1 LPHIE
6 KAYEKY
12 KDDAGVAFLMI
23 SIDDDKDR
31 LQRFVAERKWTMPV
45 ARLSAEDALRLMGV
59 SDVPAGFYVDR
70 AGVVRYETRGGESH
84 GDSAGRV
91 AWYVEELKQPR

>member
-1 LPHIE
+1 MPHIE

-12 KDDAGVAFLMI
+12 KDDPGVAFLMI
-23 SIDDDKDR
+23 SIDDDKER
-31 LQRFVAERKWTMPV
+31 LARFVADRKFAMPV
-45 ARLSAEDALRLMGV
+45 AMLSAEKAEALMGV
-59 SDVPAGFYVDR
+59 TDVPAGFYIDR
-70 AGVVRYETRGGESH
+70 SGVVRFETRGGESH

>member
-1 LPHIE
+1 
-6 KAYEKY
+6 
-12 KDDAGVAFLMI
+12 
-23 SIDDDKDR
+23 
-31 LQRFVAERKWTMPV
+31 
-45 ARLSAEDALRLMGV
+45 
-59 SDVPAGFYVDR
+59 VPAGFYVDR